1 VEFVARAM
9 TPEERRSFLMRGTR
23 TAILATIRPDGRPH
37 AVPVGFVLD
46 GDDVLFL
53 TGERTVKGANL
64 QHDPRVSLVV
74 DDETPPFAFV
84 RIDGR
89 AEVSQ
94 ARDEVRRAAAIE
106 IGRRYGGGES
116 VDEFVRFADIALGLL
131 VRVRPTH
138 VVALDR
144 VHEH

>member
-1 VEFVARAM
+1 MARAM
-9 TPEERRSFLMRGTR
+9 TPEERRSFLMGGTR
-23 TAILATIRPDGRPH
+23 TAILATVRPDGRPH
-37 AVPVGFVLD
+37 AVPVGFVLA

-106 IGRRYGGGES
+106 IGRRYGGAES
-116 VDEFVRFADIALGLL
+116 VDEFVRFADIALGLF

-138 VVALDR
+138 VLALDR
-144 VHEH
+144 VGEH

>member
-1 VEFVARAM
+1 VSRAM
-9 TPEERRSFLMRGTR
+9 SPEERRSFLMHGTR
-23 TAILATIRPDGRPH
+23 TAILATRRPDGRPH

-53 TGERTVKGANL
+53 TGESTVKASNL
-64 QHDPRVSLVV
+64 QNDPRVSLVV
-74 DDETPPFAFV
+74 DDEKPPFAFV
-84 RIDGR
+84 RIDGI

-94 ARDEVRRAAAIE
+94 ARDDVRRAAAIE
-106 IGRRYGGGES
+106 IGRRYGGAES
-116 VDEFVRFADIALGLL
+116 VDEFVHFADTALGLL

-144 VHEH
+144 VGEH

>member
-1 VEFVARAM
+1 MARAM
-9 TPEERRSFLMRGTR
+9 TPEERQSFMMRGTR
-23 TAILATIRPDGRPH
+23 TAILATIRPHGPPH
-37 AVPVGFVLD
+37 ALPVGFVLD

-53 TGERTVKGANL
+53 TGETTVKAANL

-89 AEVSQ
+89 AELSQ
-94 ARDEVRRAAAIE
+94 ARDEARRAAAIE
-106 IGRRYGGGES
+106 IGRRYGGAES
-116 VDEFVRFADIALGLL
+116 IDEFVRFADLALGLL

-144 VHEH
+144 VGEH

>member
-1 VEFVARAM
+1 MARAM
-9 TPEERRSFLMRGTR
+9 TPEERQSFLMRGTR

-53 TGERTVKGANL
+53 TGETTVKAANL

-89 AEVSQ
+89 AELSQ
-94 ARDEVRRAAAIE
+94 DRDEARRAAAIE
-106 IGRRYGGGES
+106 IGRRYGGAES
-116 VDEFVRFADIALGLL
+116 IDEFVRFADLALGLL

-144 VHEH
+144 VGEH

>member
-1 VEFVARAM
+1 VARAM

-23 TAILATIRPDGRPH
+23 TAILATIRTDGRPH

-46 GDDVLFL
+46 GDDILFL

-94 ARDEVRRAAAIE
+94 ARDEARRAAAIE
-106 IGRRYGGGES
+106 IGRRYGGAES
-116 VDEFVRFADIALGLL
+116 VDDFVRFADVALGLL

-138 VVALDR
+138 IVALDR
-144 VHEH
+144 VGEH

>member
-1 VEFVARAM
+1 M
-9 TPEERRSFLMRGTR
+9 SPEERRRFLLHGTR
-23 TAILATIRPDGRPH
+23 TAILATRRPDGRPH

-46 GDDVLFL
+46 GEDVLFL
-53 TGERTVKGANL
+53 TGESTVKAANL

-74 DDETPPFAFV
+74 DDETPPFSFV
-84 RIDGR
+84 SIDGT

-94 ARDEVRRAAAIE
+94 ARDDARRTAAIE
-106 IGRRYGGGES
+106 IGRRYGGDES
-116 VDEFVRFADIALGLL
+116 VEGFVQFADQALGLL

-144 VHEH
+144 VGEH

>member
-1 VEFVARAM
+1 VARAM
-9 TPEERRSFLMRGTR
+9 TPEERRSFLMGGTR
-23 TAILATIRPDGRPH
+23 TAILATVRPDGRPH
-37 AVPVGFVLD
+37 AVPVGFVLA

-74 DDETPPFAFV
+74 DDEAPPFAFV

-106 IGRRYGGGES
+106 IGRRYGGAES

-144 VHEH
+144 VGEH

>member
-1 VEFVARAM
+1 VARPM
-9 TPEERRSFLMRGTR
+9 TPEERRAFLLDGTR
-23 TAILATIRPDGRPH
+23 TGILATMRPDGRPH

-46 GDDVLFL
+46 DDDVVFL
-53 TGERTVKGANL
+53 TGESTVKAANL

-84 RIDGR
+84 RIDGT
-89 AEVSQ
+89 AEVSH
-94 ARDEVRRAAAIE
+94 ARDDERRAAAIE
-106 IGRRYGGGES
+106 IGRRYGGDGS
-116 VDEFVRFADIALGLL
+116 VEDFVRFADTALGLL

-144 VHEH
+144 VGEH

>member
-1 VEFVARAM
+1 MARAM

-94 ARDEVRRAAAIE
+94 ARDEARRAAVVE
-106 IGRRYGGGES
+106 IGRRYGGAES
-116 VDEFVRFADIALGLL
+116 VDDFVRFADSALGLL

-144 VHEH
+144 VGEH